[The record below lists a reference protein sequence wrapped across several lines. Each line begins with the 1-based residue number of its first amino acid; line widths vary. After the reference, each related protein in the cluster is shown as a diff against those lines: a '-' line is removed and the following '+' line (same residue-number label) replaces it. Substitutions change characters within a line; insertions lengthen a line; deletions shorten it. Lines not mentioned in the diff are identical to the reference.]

1 MLKLLNKKTYI
12 EKELCGTTKIF
23 GEDYEIKV
31 VYKRINIPELDLY
44 NKTIMI
50 FLPNKYRRNK
60 NTQILKIA
68 LEKMYDEI
76 ARIEIDNVMEETRI
90 KLNGLAP
97 ENYVIERIPNKLAKT
112 LQNKTIVINP
122 DIVKYNKQVLQY
134 VVLHEFCHLKYKTH
148 SKKFW
153 EMLEKYMPYYEEYI
167 YIKDVA

>member
-31 VYKRINIPELDLY
+31 VYKRIN
-44 NKTIMI
+44 I